1 MNNNLITNEKSVFYY
16 IIVIIV
22 MGLIAYG
29 IIKINNFIFKR
40 FQKKRKYIYLLFLE
54 RVIDVVAVVI
64 CAIIALAILSGG
76 LDAVWKT
83 LLGGTAIISAVVVFA
98 AQDVIKDFLGG
109 LMISIFKPFEIGN
122 RITLENNESGI
133 VKDMTMRHVVIHTW
147 GSQEIVIPN
156 SKINA
161 MKIINDSYHTG
172 TKSYQ
177 AYFRIA
183 YTSDIEKAL
192 KIIKKVVEESKY
204 TVEGKKVGKNR
215 IYDDVYFLAYE
226 DSSLLLATTVYYID
240 TPTEVVKSDIN
251 LSVNKAFKKAHIE
264 IPYPYFNIVEK

>member
-29 IIKINNFIFKR
+29 LIKINNFIFKR